1 MSIMQTVGLH
11 NIAKVDIV
19 PSFREGVL
27 EYVDFKFYDA
37 DREDDAECDEITVWT
52 TRKGEDKGKLDVL
65 LEGERVGLI
74 SPTPFDYSGDK

>member
-19 PSFREGVL
+19 PSRSETCLGRH
-27 EYVDFKFYDA
+27 EYDA